1 MKVITLVLNSS
12 GEPHF
17 RAEDEVDLENLFV
30 MAKEREQKVLSM
42 GASTTAGAIAFYG
55 GEVLK
60 AVDSGENDDVTQAIY
75 SMLMATWLFDS
86 LYGEISMATY
96 KASNMEF
103 TISHNGAVM
112 HTRVPAT
119 AAG

>member
-17 RAEDEVDLENLFV
+17 RAQDEVDLENLFV
-30 MAKEREQKVLSM
+30 MAQEREQKVQAM
-42 GASTTAGAIAFYG
+42 GAKTAAGAIAFYG

-60 AVDSGENDDVTQAIY
+60 AVDTGENDDVTHAIF
-75 SMLMATWLFDS
+75 SMLLATWLFDS
-86 LYGEISMATY
+86 IYGGLSMATY
-96 KASNMEF
+96 RASNMEF

-112 HTRVPAT
+112 HTRVPAAT
-119 AAG
+119 AS